1 MSPAPAG
8 PAPLRTPVPPQLPTM
23 PIITYR
29 DALNQALRE
38 EMQRDDRVFLMGE
51 EVAVYQG
58 AYKVSKGLLQEFGE
72 MRVVDTPITELGFA
86 GVGVGAAMVG
96 LRPVIEF
103 MTWNFALLA
112 IDQVVNAAAKML
124 YMSGGQF
131 NMPMVFRGPNGAALQ
146 LSAQHSQAWES
157 WLAHIPGLKV
167 VTPGTPYD
175 AKGLLKSAIRDD
187 NPVIV
192 LEGEMLYNTKGEVPE
207 EEYLVPIG
215 KAEVKREGDHCSIIT
230 HGKSV
235 LLALQAADAMLKD
248 GIRIEVVDL
257 RTVRPMDV
265 DAIVASVRKTN
276 RAVVLEE
283 GWEVCGIGAQVVDY
297 IQRHCFDD
305 LDAPVIRVHQVDVP
319 MPYAKNLERAAK
331 PDLAKT
337 VSAIRQV
344 MYLPSSNT

>member
-1 MSPAPAG
+1 MAV
-8 PAPLRTPVPPQLPTM
+8 L
-23 PIITYR
+23 TYR

-38 EMQRDDRVFLMGE
+38 ELQRDDRVFLMGE
-51 EVAVYQG
+51 EVAQYNG
-58 AYKVSKGLLQEFGE
+58 AYKVSKGLLDEFGP

-86 GVGVGAAMVG
+86 GVGVGSAMVG

-131 NMPMVFRGPNGAALQ
+131 PMPMVFRGPNGSALQ

-167 VTPGTPYD
+167 ITPGTPAD

-187 NPVIV
+187 NPVV
-192 LEGEMLYNTKGEVPE
+192 FLEGEMLYNTKGEVPE
-207 EEYLVPIG
+207 GEYTIPIG
-215 KAEVKREGDHCSIIT
+215 KAEIKREGDACTIVT
-230 HGKSV
+230 HGKMV
-235 LLALQAADAMLKD
+235 LVAMQAADTLAKE
-248 GIRIEVVDL
+248 GIAVDVVDL

-265 DAIVASVRKTN
+265 ETIANSVRKTN

-283 GWEVCGIGAQVVDY
+283 GWEICGVGAQTVDF
-297 IQRHCFDD
+297 IQRECFDD
-305 LDAPVIRVHQVDVP
+305 LDSPVLRVHQEDVP
-319 MPYAKNLERAAK
+319 MPYAKNLERAAR
-331 PDLAKT
+331 PDAAK
-337 VSAIRQV
+337 AIAAVKKV
-344 MYLPSSNT
+344 MYLA

>member
-1 MSPAPAG
+1 
-8 PAPLRTPVPPQLPTM
+8 
-23 PIITYR
+23 
-29 DALNQALRE
+29 LRE

-96 LRPVIEF
+96 LRPIVEF

-112 IDQVVNAAAKML
+112 LDQVVNAAAKML
-124 YMSGGQF
+124 YMSGGQY
-131 NMPMVFRGPNGAALQ
+131 NIPIVFRGPNGAALQ
-146 LSAQHSQAWES
+146 LAAQHSQAWES

-167 VTPGTPYD
+167 VTPGTPAD

-192 LEGEMLYNTKGEVPE
+192 LEGEMLYNTRGEVPE
-207 EEYLVPIG
+207 GEHVVPIG
-215 KAEVKREGDHCSIIT
+215 VADLKREGEHATIVT
-230 HGKSV
+230 HGKMV
-235 LLALQAADAMLKD
+235 LVAMQAADALAKED
-248 GIRIEVVDL
+248 IRVDVVDL
-257 RTVRPMDV
+257 RTVRPIDV
-265 DAIVASVRKTN
+265 AAIAASVKKTN

-283 GWEVCGIGAQVVDY
+283 GWELAGIGAQVVDY
-297 IQRHCFDD
+297 IQRDCFDD
-305 LDAPVIRVHQVDVP
+305 LDAPVLRVHQADTP

-331 PDLAKT
+331 PDAAKT
-337 VSAIRQV
+337 IAAVKRV
-344 MYLPSSNT
+344 MYRGD

>member
-1 MSPAPAG
+1 M
-8 PAPLRTPVPPQLPTM
+8 
-23 PIITYR
+23 IKTYR

-112 IDQVVNAAAKML
+112 LDQVVNAAAKML
-124 YMSGGQF
+124 YMSGGQY
-131 NMPMVFRGPNGAALQ
+131 NVPIVFRGPNGAALQ
-146 LSAQHSQAWES
+146 LAAQHSQSWES

-167 VTPGTPYD
+167 VTPATPFD

-192 LEGEMLYNTKGEVPE
+192 LEGEMLYNTKGEVPDGDV
-207 EEYLVPIG
+207 LVPLGI
-215 KAEVKREGDHCSIIT
+215 AERKREGDHCSIIT
-230 HGKSV
+230 YGKMV
-235 LLALQAADAMLKD
+235 LVALQAAEKLAEE
-248 GIRIEVVDL
+248 GIQVDVIDL

-265 DAIVASVRKTN
+265 ETIAASVHRTN

-283 GWEVCGIGAQVVDY
+283 GWEIAGIGAQIVDF
-297 IQRHCFDD
+297 IQRECFDD
-305 LDAPVIRVHQVDVP
+305 LDAPVVRVHQVDTP

-331 PDLAKT
+331 PDVGK
-337 VSAIRQV
+337 AIAAVKRV
-344 MYLPSSNT
+344 MYVEA